1 MRLAFLILSIIVLL
15 DILAALSAL
24 MGLADFLDT
33 AEVLAKIVLKEDKK
47 GKSLEDSGEDG
58 AVEIIPNTNEKFL
71 GTSNNT
77 SNNRELP
84 KTTTG
89 KGRSKEIK
97 EDSVHNNGQSDLIY
111 LMNTTDGELQDSREE
126 VVITYNQKQNMD
138 QNETLI
144 SH

>member
-1 MRLAFLILSIIVLL
+1 MILSIIVLL

-58 AVEIIPNTNEKFL
+58 RVEIIPNTSENFL
-71 GTSNNT
+71 GTSNDT
-77 SNNRELP
+77 SINRELP

-126 VVITYNQKQNMD
+126 VAI
-138 QNETLI
+138 
-144 SH
+144 